1 MKTGMS
7 RILEDKDN
15 FGSLI
20 NLPRSGFSERIEKP
34 QRINLW
40 AEQNTLPQTFWLCLN
55 YSTSTK
61 REEGPMQVCS

>member
-1 MKTGMS
+1 MS

-40 AEQNTLPQTFWLCLN
+40 AEQRKVVGGKPPRGYPRGGHGL
-55 YSTSTK
+55 S
-61 REEGPMQVCS
+61 